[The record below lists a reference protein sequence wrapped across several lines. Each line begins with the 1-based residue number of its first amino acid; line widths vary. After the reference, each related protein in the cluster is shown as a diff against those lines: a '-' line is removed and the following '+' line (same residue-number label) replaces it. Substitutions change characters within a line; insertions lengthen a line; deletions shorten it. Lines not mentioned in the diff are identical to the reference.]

1 MSNSENNNFEYNY
14 SNIESLSE
22 NTNENTNEN
31 TSENTSENVSETIKK
46 TINHI
51 EYNIS
56 FYNEQKKILKNLYKK
71 LLDINKDIKKIEN
84 SKLNLKEEI
93 EEKHGLISRSRGK
106 AIYNKKLLLKN
117 TNIKS
122 LKNEQNKLVNLFKN
136 IIENNNFNLNLS
148 RTNINTNSLKIKS
161 NNFILQIK
169 YLTETLTGKIE
180 KIDTIIN
187 QIETVLTSN
196 SLNKTTIDKTSISMI
211 YVLDELVK
219 DIAGKNNSSSILFQ
233 NTNLLKSSINE
244 KYKKYK
250 EYKKF
255 QKEYNNYTE
264 LLTKNNELIINTLQ
278 KSLQTRDE
286 YRLKIDTLIND
297 ITFLMFNNNQTQNK
311 KNRIKS
317 IMNQINRIKTYKCI
331 VLDDLV
337 LNTIDR
343 LNNMLMVSEGL

>member
-1 MSNSENNNFEYNY
+1 MSKTEDNNYEYNY
-14 SNIESLSE
+14 SNNGSLSE
-22 NTNENTNEN
+22 NVNENENTNEN
-31 TSENTSENVSETIKK
+31 ISENVTETIKK

-56 FYNEQKKILKNLYKK
+56 FYNEQKKLLKYLYKNLLNK
-71 LLDINKDIKKIEN
+71 NKDIKKIEN
-84 SKLNLKEEI
+84 SKLSLKEKI
-93 EEKHGLISRSRGK
+93 EKNHGPIIRPRGK
-106 AIYNKKLLLKN
+106 AIYNKELLLKN
-117 TNIKS
+117 TNIKN

-161 NNFILQIK
+161 NNFISQIK
-169 YLTETLTGKIE
+169 NLTKILTGKIE
-180 KIDTIIN
+180 KIDTIID

-211 YVLDELVK
+211 CVLDELVK

-250 EYKKF
+250 EYKEF

-264 LLTKNNELIINTLQ
+264 LLTKNNKLIINTLQ

-286 YRLKIDTLIND
+286 YRLKINTLIND

-331 VLDDLV
+331 LLDVLVLD
-337 LNTIDR
+337 TIDR